1 MIGSF
6 ERLGQTRT
14 LQILANF
21 TGAKSDK
28 ELDMA
33 RKMAQGDRSM
43 SPEEMR
49 GALNLMRK
57 AYIQDAVRWARDIQG
72 LAPIEGAFA
81 DVDAGFRGRA
91 QSILDQYGEEERL
104 YYQAV
109 DPFNLGKGKT

>member
-1 MIGSF
+1 MIGTF
-6 ERLGQTRT
+6 ERLSHTRT

-21 TGAKSDK
+21 TGAKSNY

-43 SPEEMR
+43 SPGEMR
-49 GALNLMRK
+49 SALNLMKR

-72 LAPIEGAFA
+72 LAPIEGAFS

-91 QSILDQYGEEERL
+91 QSILDQYGEEERS
-104 YYQAV
+104 YHQSV
-109 DPFNLGKGKT
+109 DPFNIGKGR